1 MNEVPIN
8 SGRLSSSSSD
18 STATVQQLRDLV
30 QQFVDERNWRQFHN
44 LKNLSMSLA
53 IEAGELMEHTQW
65 LTSTEVEEGSQID
78 RQAVAEELCD
88 VLSYTLAI
96 ANTLDIDLT
105 SALQQKMVKNRAK
118 YPVDSPRTVQG
129 LPTRAE

>member
-1 MNEVPIN
+1 MSESPSDLN
-8 SGRLSSSSSD
+8 SLNANSSD
-18 STATVQQLRDLV
+18 SSATVRQLRDLM
-30 QQFVDERNWRQFHN
+30 QRFVDERNWRQFHN

-65 LTSTEVEEGSQID
+65 LTSEQVEEGSQID

-96 ANTLDIDLT
+96 ANALDIDLT

-118 YPVDSPRTVQG
+118 YPVDSPRTALG
-129 LPTRAE
+129 LPT

>member
-1 MNEVPIN
+1 MSESPPD
-8 SGRLSSSSSD
+8 LSSLGPTSSD
-18 STATVQQLRDLV
+18 SSATVQQLRDLV

-65 LTSTEVEEGSQID
+65 LTSAQVEEGSPIN

-118 YPVDSPRTVQG
+118 YPVDSPRTVLG
-129 LPTRAE
+129 LPT